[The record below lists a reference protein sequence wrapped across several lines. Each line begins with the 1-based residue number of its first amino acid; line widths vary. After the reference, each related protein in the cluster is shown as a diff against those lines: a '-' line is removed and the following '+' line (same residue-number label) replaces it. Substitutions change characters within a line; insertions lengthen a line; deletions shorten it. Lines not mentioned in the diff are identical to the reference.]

1 MIFRPAAPAD
11 GQEMLKL
18 IEAHPAGGGMKI
30 LYTRRPDAYQSY
42 RMECPDAEMY
52 VYTDNNGCLLAQIAC
67 LPRKVYVNGK
77 IITVGYVTGLHK
89 AGGVFVNI
97 IKMLEAGR
105 VRSSAKHFF
114 CSILDNNKS
123 VFDLFAKRGLF
134 YAMYD
139 YTTYLLHPAAV
150 KRKRHG
156 LVFRRAHKDDADRIV
171 SFYQTEGKRYSYF
184 PVFSTMNDF
193 STLNISDFYILED
206 GSEIAAA
213 GASWDQRAF
222 KQYVV
227 IDYKGVYRLAAHCSP
242 LLSALHYPPLPKI
255 STAANFAQVSFLVCR
270 GGDCFLE
277 QIMLG
282 ELAVAGK
289 MFDFLTIGCT
299 ARDPLSRSLSGIR
312 SLKFGSKLC
321 MYDYAG
327 IGLSPAETIP
337 RFECALL

>member
-114 CSILDNNKS
+114 CSILDGNES
-123 VFDLFAKRGLF
+123 VFNLFAKRGLF

-150 KRKRHG
+150 KRKRHN
-156 LVFRRAHKDDADRIV
+156 LIFRRAQKDDTARLLD
-171 SFYQTEGKRYSYF
+171 FYNTEGKRYSYF
-184 PVFSTMNDF
+184 PVFSAMNDF
-193 STLNISDFYILED
+193 SGLNISDFYLLED
-206 GSEIAAA
+206 RSELVAA
-213 GASWDQRAF
+213 GALWDQRAF
-222 KQYVV
+222 KQYVA
-227 IDYKGVYRLAAHCSP
+227 IDYKGIYRLAAHCNP
-242 LLSALHYPPLPKI
+242 LLRVLHYPPLPSI
-255 STAANFAQVSFLVCR
+255 NTAANFAQLSFLVCKDSDR
-270 GGDCFLE
+270 FLE

-282 ELAVAGK
+282 ELAAVGK
-289 MFDFLTIGCT
+289 MFNFLAIGC
-299 ARDPLSRSLSGIR
+299 AAQDPLSRSLNGLR
-312 SLKFGSKLC
+312 SLKFGSKIC
-321 MYDYAG
+321 MYDHAG
-327 IGLSPAETIP
+327 VGFSPAETIP